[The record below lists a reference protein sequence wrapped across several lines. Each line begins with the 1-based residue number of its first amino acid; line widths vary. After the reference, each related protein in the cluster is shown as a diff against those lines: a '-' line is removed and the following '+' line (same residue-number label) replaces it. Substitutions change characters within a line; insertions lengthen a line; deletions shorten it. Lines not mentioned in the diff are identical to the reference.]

1 MNSSPHRGD
10 WLNSRF
16 SSAFI
21 SEAIP
26 KRNGGKCVAIT
37 GDTKRQLRSRL
48 VKAQGHLAAVVR
60 MIDDEKYCIDVLTQL
75 KAVQAALDKTAQ
87 LMLKQHLDTCVV
99 EAVKADDSARVMDE
113 LWQLL
118 RRGEASLEEEGEDT
132 EVDSKNQAKSQSQAQ
147 SGCCH

>member
-1 MNSSPHRGD
+1 M
-10 WLNSRF
+10 
-16 SSAFI
+16 
-21 SEAIP
+21 
-26 KRNGGKCVAIT
+26 AIT

-118 RRGEASLEEEGEDT
+118 RRGEASLEEESEDT
-132 EVDSKNQAKSQSQAQ
+132 EVDSKNQSNSQSKAQ